1 MGCARRVHATLGF
14 GFLESAYGDALE
26 IEFRKSGIPYVREDA
41 VRIYYD
47 GQPLPTV
54 WRADFTCFERRFIV
68 ELKAVKAL
76 TKIEWAQVIHYL
88 RATRIPHALLVN
100 FGRPGFQYD
109 TFDLDR
115 LPSAS
120 VIGESQ
126 LDADLHVVTR
136 DIALGQILSLLDTV
150 CFSPFEMFIFTHFQ

>member
-1 MGCARRVHATLGF
+1 M
-14 GFLESAYGDALE
+14 
-26 IEFRKSGIPYVREDA
+26 
-41 VRIYYD
+41 
-47 GQPLPTV
+47 
-54 WRADFTCFERRFIV
+54 
-68 ELKAVKAL
+68 KAL

-126 LDADLHVVTR
+126 TRAPQGDATGCGCHARSEGGAVAEPL
-136 DIALGQILSLLDTV
+136 
-150 CFSPFEMFIFTHFQ
+150 